1 MTNGRAQ
8 RSGGVVAA
16 AGAPTRRAAEDL
28 RDLLTRSTLAI
39 ERHRAAIGRQL
50 ALGDSE
56 MHALACL
63 DQQGE
68 LTPGELRARLSLS
81 SGGTT
86 ALVQRLE
93 RAGHVERRGHPR
105 DRRSVVISL
114 SPATRELL
122 RSSAEPLVAAIDAA
136 AAELS
141 PGQRARRSPPGWGG
155 SSAPPSTRRAAPP
168 RRRRRPRCR
177 AGGPELLVL
186 TG

>member
-8 RSGGVVAA
+8 GSGGAVAT

-63 DQQGE
+63 DQHGE

-141 PGQRARRSPPGWGG
+141 PGQRATVAAWLGRIV
-155 SSAPPSTRRAAPP
+155 RAAEQE
-168 RRRRRPRCR
+168 
-177 AGGPELLVL
+177 AGDAASDDGDADGGPVVPNSWF
-186 TG
+186 